1 MKKSLETR
9 KGNVLSINDL
19 LKDFKAEGELTN
31 GNFPQDVGEKI
42 ARLNVDWQIIIRLAL
57 ALKERPVSEEVLVAE
72 AVREKEEAPVMLETV
87 QQISTNPNV
96 DDFKFESKLDL
107 IQLQH
112 YIWYNVR
119 PSSSS
124 A

>member
-57 ALKERPVSEEVLVAE
+57 ALKERPVSEEVLIAE
-72 AVREKEEAPVMLETV
+72 AVREREEAPVMFENV
-87 QQISTNPNV
+87 QQISTNPSSV
-96 DDFKFESKLDL
+96 IDDFKFECKFF
-107 IQLQH
+107 
-112 YIWYNVR
+112 
-119 PSSSS
+119 
-124 A
+124 